1 MRDHVRLRCWPLEA
15 SSPPRAGRASC
26 GRRGIVWRSRPLAAA
41 GRSGRHGRACQAAV
55 VKPVH
60 RRSPREQQTAPGLS
74 FGLNSPPSGIVHRR
88 PPGSCSRS
96 SRTVADAGEHRPTL
110 LESVLG
116 ATPQE
121 FEPPILRHADLR
133 RRARMMFA
141 RCATSR
147 ACVSFSV
154 SVEPPAIC
162 RIPDNP
168 VYWHAE
174 MTHVVPGQRRRG
186 HTWTE
191 GCTPL
196 ERARPT
202 LQARSGRTMITNPS
216 YRDRRLR
223 LARLG
228 DPRGHQRIPPSTV
241 PPVPATMERLTHE
254 LAMHQLGNGH
264 D

>member
-1 MRDHVRLRCWPLEA
+1 MPGGDRYDRHLIALRHHAFERGT
-15 SSPPRAGRASC
+15 SMTRAPVAACATMSAC
-26 GRRGIVWRSRPLAAA
+26 AA
-41 GRSGRHGRACQAAV
+41 GRSKPAA
-55 VKPVH
+55 
-60 RRSPREQQTAPGLS
+60 RPG
-74 FGLNSPPSGIVHRR
+74 
-88 PPGSCSRS
+88 PG
-96 SRTVADAGEHRPTL
+96 GP
-110 LESVLG
+110 
-116 ATPQE
+116 
-121 FEPPILRHADLR
+121 
-133 RRARMMFA
+133 
-141 RCATSR
+141 ATSR

-162 RIPDNP
+162 RIPDKP

-196 ERARPT
+196 KRARPT

-228 DPRGHQRIPPSTV
+228 DPSGHQRIPPSTV

>member
-74 FGLNSPPSGIVHRR
+74 FGLNSPSSGIVHRR

-121 FEPPILRHADLR
+121 FESPILRDADLR
-133 RRARMMFA
+133 RRARIMFA
-141 RCATSR
+141 CCATSR

-154 SVEPPAIC
+154 SVGPPGHM
-162 RIPDNP
+162 P
-168 VYWHAE
+168 YS
-174 MTHVVPGQRRRG
+174 GQTG
-186 HTWTE
+186 V
-191 GCTPL
+191 
-196 ERARPT
+196 
-202 LQARSGRTMITNPS
+202 
-216 YRDRRLR
+216 
-223 LARLG
+223 LARRG
-228 DPRGHQRIPPSTV
+228 DPRCTWSETSRTYLDRRVHAAGACVPYPSGQV
-241 PPVPATMERLTHE
+241 GPNHDYEPVL
-254 LAMHQLGNGH
+254 
-264 D
+264 